1 MEASYSSNAD
11 RLQYLYL
18 NLVGHVVQV
27 RLVDGTCVEG
37 LFMSRSDV
45 DGEGDS
51 SIMLCCTRYVS
62 SAKHKPLDPSC
73 VEFEKDTIIPY
84 RDIVMV
90 EAQNVK
96 IRTEAPGRVDERHG
110 DLSMNKFDWADDG
123 ANELLDNDTL
133 PTGSWDQF
141 EVNEKAFGVKTTY
154 KEELYTT
161 RLDHSKITEEQ
172 RAHADRVAREI
183 EVSTTRGIAHRM
195 EREEF
200 LKDDEGRDEGT
211 LYSDV
216 QRPQKEE
223 KTAYA
228 PPTGPRGKRGNEMQ
242 QAPPPPPQ
250 AAAAAVA
257 PAVNAATATGAG
269 AASLAEENAMRH
281 KRAEEE
287 KLSLPHDNHPRSPG
301 FNPAATPYTPMK
313 PGGSATVPAVDFL
326 TALANAVSNNDLCFT
341 SPSNWPGGAS
351 TYYDQDDSSYSQHSY
366 ETMAAPGA
374 GPAQPMFMGQQ
385 PPVPPHH
392 RSYQNAGTRMNPN
405 PQMPMHHMHAQ
416 QFHQQHHQHHQHHQA
431 QQQQQFHGFGN
442 YVPPQHHT
450 PPMQDYGPSRGG
462 PTPSMRNQMRPQK
475 NNVAPR
481 PEPQQPVSTNTAVAP
496 PPLPAVE
503 SAPPPAAEVRPTT
516 KLQRGRGAAAVQR
529 GDVDGGAESGGG
541 GGVTVAS
548 KKRGGK

>member
-18 NLVGHVVQV
+18 NLVGHVVRV

-45 DGEGDS
+45 DAEGDS

-73 VEFEKDTIIPY
+73 VEFEKDTTIPY
-84 RDIVMV
+84 RDIIMV

-123 ANELLDNDTL
+123 ANELLDAGQNE
-133 PTGSWDQF
+133 SWDQF
-141 EVNEKAFGVKTTY
+141 AVNEKTFGVKTTY

-195 EREEF
+195 EREEY

-216 QRPQKEE
+216 YRPQQEE
-223 KTAYA
+223 KAAYA
-228 PPTGPRGKRGNEMQ
+228 PPSGTGRKRGNEMQ
-242 QAPPPPPQ
+242 QTPPPPQ

-257 PAVNAATATGAG
+257 PAVNTATATGTA
-269 AASLAEENAMRH
+269 AASLAEENATRH
-281 KRAEEE
+281 RRADEE
-287 KLSLPHDNHPRSPG
+287 KLSMQHDNHPKSPG

-313 PGGSATVPAVDFL
+313 PGTSTIPAMDFL
-326 TALANAVSNNDLCFT
+326 TALGNAVSGNDLCYT
-341 SPSNWPGGAS
+341 SPSSWPGGAS

-366 ETMAAPGA
+366 EPLAAPGA
-374 GPAQPMFMGQQ
+374 GAAQPMFMGLQ
-385 PPVPPHH
+385 PSGPPHH

-405 PQMPMHHMHAQ
+405 PQMPMHHMQAQ
-416 QFHQQHHQHHQHHQA
+416 QFHHQHHQHHQA
-431 QQQQQFHGFGN
+431 QPQQPFHGFGN
-442 YVPPQHHT
+442 FVPQQHHT
-450 PPMQDYGPSRGG
+450 PPMQDYVPTRGG
-462 PTPSMRNQMRPQK
+462 PTNPMRAQMRPSK
-475 NNVAPR
+475 NNVALR
-481 PEPQQPVSTNTAVAP
+481 QEPQQPVSANTTVA
-496 PPLPAVE
+496 PLPAVDGP
-503 SAPPPAAEVRPTT
+503 APPAAAEVRQAP
-516 KLQRGRGAAAVQR
+516 KLQRGRGATAVQR
-529 GDVDGGAESGGG
+529 GDVDSGVETGGG
-541 GGVTVAS
+541 TGSVAP